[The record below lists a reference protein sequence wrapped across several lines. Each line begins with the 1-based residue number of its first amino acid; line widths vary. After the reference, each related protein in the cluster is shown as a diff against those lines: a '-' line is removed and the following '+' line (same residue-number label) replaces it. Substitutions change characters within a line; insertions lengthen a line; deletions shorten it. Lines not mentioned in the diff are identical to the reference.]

1 MFEAVFSCCVH
12 TGFSVGIL
20 AGDTLQW
27 TGSGTTKLNII
38 NDMIYA
44 HKTSFIKWDIK
55 WQCTKFWLQCLAED
69 AQQPFGCSLFCYWT
83 S

>member
-44 HKTSFIKWDIK
+44 HKIIHQVGYKVAVYEVLVTMFGGRCS
-55 WQCTKFWLQCLAED
+55 TTFWL
-69 AQQPFGCSLFCYWT
+69 
-83 S
+83 